1 MGTMIA
7 TLDSEQT
14 LSLPPEA
21 TSALGLRPG
30 SRFAVTL
37 KDGAILL
44 QPLLADS
51 LDQLRGIFSSNPRL
65 EDDRIPTRREEAK
78 SEVDRIA
85 TELRD
90 MFKGEPSLEDEYFSL
105 RDPDKW

>member
-1 MGTMIA
+1 MGTMIV
-7 TLDSEQT
+7 TLDSKQT

-21 TSALGLRPG
+21 SSALGLSAG
-30 SRFAVTL
+30 SRLAVTV
-37 KDGAILL
+37 KDGAIFLH
-44 QPLLADS
+44 PLAANES
-51 LDQLRGIFSSNPRL
+51 DQVSGLSSSNPGL
-65 EDDRIPTRREEAK
+65 DDDLIAMRREEAK
-78 SEVDRIA
+78 AEVDRIA